1 MVKGFSRIVGDN
13 EFDED
18 IKRRVCEN
26 YDMYREM
33 HNSFDDELKVQTMTM
48 DYATEKLDELYL
60 SFDLDNESVD
70 YIVDYVHYSMYM
82 VYKTK
87 NSKTQDGL
95 EMLGMLTMILLN
107 YGQHHDI
114 YIPAY
119 IYMTNQ
125 IMGMYLDMVI
135 LSDKSRLENLYN
147 YAKEND
153 IPLPDVVMDFLKMV
167 GIITGEEEDGED

>member
-1 MVKGFSRIVGDN
+1 MVKGFNRYVGDN

-26 YDMYREM
+26 YDMYCKV
-33 HNSFDDELKVQTMTM
+33 HDSFDEELKVQAMTM
-48 DYATEKLDELYL
+48 EYATEKLDDLYL
-60 SFDLDNESVD
+60 SFDLDDESVD
-70 YIVDYVHYSMYM
+70 YIVDYVNYSLYM

-87 NSKTQDGL
+87 NSKTQDGI
-95 EMLGMLTMILLN
+95 EMFGMLTMILLN
-107 YGQHHDI
+107 YGDKHDI

-119 IYMTNQ
+119 IYMTHQ
-125 IMGMYLDMVI
+125 VMEMYLNRVI
-135 LSDKSRLENLYN
+135 SSDKSRLENLYN

-153 IPLPDVVMDFLKMV
+153 VQLHDVVMDFLKMV